1 MDVHH
6 LLTELFRYP
15 PRALHLMLASR
26 SDPPLPLT
34 TMRARGQATEIRTQ
48 ALRFTE
54 AETATYL
61 QQLGILADEGT
72 VQALV
77 ERVEGWVTGIRL
89 AVLSSRH
96 RDSEDLAPAHVKGGI
111 PYLTEYLLTEVL
123 EGQPPAI
130 QDYLLGQFHRF
141 YKLSTVFLSKKPQ
154 SSL

>member
-1 MDVHH
+1 MAECCAVL
-6 LLTELFRYP
+6 LLTL
-15 PRALHLMLASR
+15 R
-26 SDPPLPLT
+26 SDPPSSLT
-34 TMRARGQATEIRTQ
+34 TLRARGQATESRVHQ
-48 ALRFTE
+48 LRFTKS
-54 AETATYL
+54 ETATFL
-61 QQLGILADEGT
+61 QQLGMPADEKT
-72 VQALV
+72 VRALLESV
-77 ERVEGWVTGIRL
+77 EDWVTGMRL

-141 YKLSTVFLSKKPQ
+141 YKLSTVVLSKKPQ